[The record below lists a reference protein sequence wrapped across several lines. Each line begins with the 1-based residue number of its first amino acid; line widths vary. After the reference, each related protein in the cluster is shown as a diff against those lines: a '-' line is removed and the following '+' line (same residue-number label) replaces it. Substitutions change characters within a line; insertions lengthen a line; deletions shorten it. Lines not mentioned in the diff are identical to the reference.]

1 MNQALSQHEVKER
14 IPHTWPLFF
23 AKHGRFTPVQ
33 QQAILPIVDGLDTL
47 VVAATASGKTEAVIA
62 PLLER
67 LWPTLHAPNLPISN
81 LQLLYICPTRAL
93 VRDLYERLHPVLA
106 ETAVTMAMKT
116 GDTTLPQQMPA
127 ILLTTPESTDSLLT
141 RAPRL
146 FLGLQMIVL
155 DEIHLF
161 DNTPRGDH
169 LRCLLPRIERIR
181 QYNRP
186 EMPLTQ
192 RVALSATVPDPAG
205 VMARYLHDGVLVQ
218 VAGGRAIE
226 AEIRPLYNL
235 TELTK
240 SLAERSAFKSLVFC
254 NSREEVEETAVFLR
268 QQLSYHADIFVHYS
282 NLDAEMRRDVEDRF
296 AASATAVCVCTS
308 TLELGI
314 DIGTV
319 DDVVLLGAPPDLN
332 SFSQRLGRGGRRA
345 AQTQVL
351 CMPKSPGEWARFE
364 ALLTLADEGN
374 QRSRPEP
381 VEGLEIEDSSTSISN
396 TSATLSTS
404 LQSQVYGFRP
414 SVLIQQIFSFMKQSP
429 TGTVRLADMARVAPS
444 GVDSETIRKIVAQ
457 LALSGYLKPGRMGE
471 WKPDEK
477 LQELIDEHQIYTNIG
492 VDVQSIT
499 AVNAHTSQTIAYT
512 DKSYPPGTVLLFGG
526 QPMQV
531 MWVDRF
537 RFGLAPTASGTAVDD
552 ILRFRKSYAAI
563 PYMVTQAVARSL
575 DIPGNSMVILPQEQ
589 GQTLFH
595 FWGTIWGELLTAVL
609 RVQGINANAINEYCL
624 HLNHPINQLPP
635 CSEKQLAKAA
645 GSILSLLENRL
656 EMGRFHGLLPA
667 DIAAEATLKQ
677 LNLPRFSQLYNQ
689 VHLLTKPEIGEKLHL
704 LVS

>member
-1 MNQALSQHEVKER
+1 VKER

-23 AKHGRFTPVQ
+23 AKHGRFTPIQ
-33 QQAILPIVDGLDTL
+33 QQAIPPILAGLDTL

-67 LWPTLHAPNLPISN
+67 LWPTLNRQSPIQN
-81 LQLLYICPTRAL
+81 PQLLYLCPTRAL

-106 ETAVTMAMKT
+106 ETAVGSNHHSLIAMKT
-116 GDTTLPQQMPA
+116 GDTTLPSQMPA

-141 RAPRL
+141 RAPKL

-169 LRCLLPRIERIR
+169 VRCLLPRIERIR

-186 EMPLTQ
+186 ELPLTQ
-192 RVALSATVPDPAG
+192 RVALSATVADPAG

-235 TELTK
+235 TELTT

-268 QQLSYHADIFVHYS
+268 QQLAYHADIFVHYS

-308 TLELGI
+308 TLELGV

-332 SFSQRLGRGGRRA
+332 SFSQRLGRGGRRTT
-345 AQTQVL
+345 QTQVL
-351 CMPKSPGEWARFE
+351 CLPKSPGEWARFE
-364 ALLTLADEGN
+364 AFLALAGGEL
-374 QRSRPEP
+374 Q
-381 VEGLEIEDSSTSISN
+381 VEDVRT
-396 TSATLSTS
+396 
-404 LQSQVYGFRP
+404 YGFRP
-414 SVLIQQIFSFMKQSP
+414 SVLIQQIFSLMKQSP
-429 TGTVRLADMARVAPS
+429 TGTVRLADVARVAPI

-457 LALSGYLKPGRMGE
+457 LALTGYLKAGRMGE

-477 LQELIDEHQIYTNIG
+477 LQDLLDEHQIYTNIG
-492 VDVQSIT
+492 ADVGGIT
-499 AVNAHTSQTIAYT
+499 AVNAHTGQTIATT
-512 DKSYPPGTVLLFGG
+512 DNSYPPGTILLFGG

-537 RFGLAPTASGTAVDD
+537 RFGLAPVASGTAVDD
-552 ILRFRKSYAAI
+552 ILSFRKSYAAI
-563 PYMVTQAVARSL
+563 PYMITQAVARSL
-575 DIPGNSMVILPQEQ
+575 GIPANGMVTLPQEQ
-589 GQTLFH
+589 GQFLFH

-609 RVQGINANAINEYCL
+609 QVQGVSAKAVNEYCL
-624 HLNHPINQLPP
+624 YLNQPVSQLPP
-635 CSEKQLAKAA
+635 CPEKQLTIAA
-645 GSILSLLENRL
+645 RNIRAILENRL
-656 EMGRFHGLLPA
+656 QMGRFHGLLPA
-667 DIAAEATLKQ
+667 DVALAATLQQ
-677 LNLPRFSQLYNQ
+677 LNLPRLAQLYNQ
-689 VHLLTKPEIGEKLHL
+689 THLLAKPEINEKLDL
-704 LVS
+704 LLL